1 MGEDDGTVTSAAG
14 IPPGRGQKQ
23 ASYLPEENRM
33 RRSTK
38 CKIAAL
44 VLAAATATV
53 LTGPGE
59 AQSQKM
65 PKTPLDLAKERQA
78 KGFIRPKVILGTP
91 APAGAYPFQ
100 VSVMLAGAKKGQ
112 EFDAHICGA
121 SFIAPTW
128 ILTAGHCVTEDGKV
142 SPPKS
147 LEILAGTQDFRGGD
161 RIPIKAIFRH
171 PKYAEDYLEND
182 VALLQLARAPKAGT
196 KFKPIDII
204 DLAKETTQTSPGT
217 TVTVIGWGTT
227 EKDALSQVLLQ
238 ASMKIVDRAECN
250 KNLVASRIKELDE
263 GLGEI
268 EFKFR
273 VPPEKLTAVRDAI
286 KTAVVNNAGTLI
298 TDAMICAGEPSPGQA
313 ERVKDACQGDSGG
326 PLFTKAPNGALTQ
339 VGIVSWGDGCGVPT
353 VHGVYTRLAKF
364 ADWVKTTARD

>member
-1 MGEDDGTVTSAAG
+1 MS
-14 IPPGRGQKQ
+14 
-23 ASYLPEENRM
+23 
-33 RRSTK
+33 RSRTYRV
-38 CKIAAL
+38 AAL
-44 VLAAATATV
+44 VLVAAMATV
-53 LTGPGE
+53 LTEPGE
-59 AQSQKM
+59 AQSVNA

-78 KGFIRPKVILGTP
+78 KGLIRPKIILGTP

-100 VSVMLAGAKKGQ
+100 VSVLLAGAKKGQ

-142 SPPKS
+142 SAPKT

-161 RIPIKAIFRH
+161 RIPIKSIFRH

-196 KFKPIDII
+196 KFKTIDII
-204 DLAKETTQTSPGT
+204 DATKETTQTSAGS

-238 ASMKIVDRAECN
+238 ATMKMVDRAECN
-250 KNLVASRIKELDE
+250 KNLVTSRTKELDE
-263 GLGEI
+263 DLGGI
-268 EFKFR
+268 AFKFR
-273 VPPEKLTAVRDAI
+273 IPQDKLGAVRDAI
-286 KTAVVNNAGTLI
+286 KTAVVSNAGTLI

-326 PLFTKAPNGALTQ
+326 PLIAKAPNGAWIQ